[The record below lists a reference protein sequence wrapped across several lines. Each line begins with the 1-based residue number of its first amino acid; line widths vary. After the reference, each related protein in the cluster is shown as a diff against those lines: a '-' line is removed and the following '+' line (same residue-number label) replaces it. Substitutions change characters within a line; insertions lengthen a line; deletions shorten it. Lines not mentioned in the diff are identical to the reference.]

1 MATGKEI
8 VNLALKHV
16 GEQYVLG
23 AVVPKDDPAWD
34 GPWDCAEFV
43 SWCVY
48 QTAKV
53 LYGCD
58 NDRGEPATADA
69 YTGFWGRDARSI
81 GREISLAEAGA
92 HRRGRGLAAGTENG
106 AYCDFGRPGRHGG
119 GPLHQF
125 RGHSP
130 HPEQPPLGHGH
141 SHPRRHLR
149 GGQRPP
155 GSRAP
160 RPPRRYLP
168 ADLPVH
174 AGGEDRRDSGKSWQ
188 TWDLAP

>member
-53 LYGCD
+53 LYGCA

-81 GREISLAEAGA
+81 GREISLAEADA
-92 HRRGRGLAAGTENG
+92 HRRGRGLAAGAENG
-106 AYCDFGRPGRHGG
+106 AYCDFRRPGRHGG

-125 RGHSP
+125 RGHLP
-130 HPEQPPLGHGH
+130 HSEQPPLGHGD

-149 GGQRPP
+149 WG
-155 GSRAP
+155 
-160 RPPRRYLP
+160 
-168 ADLPVH
+168 
-174 AGGEDRRDSGKSWQ
+174 
-188 TWDLAP
+188 